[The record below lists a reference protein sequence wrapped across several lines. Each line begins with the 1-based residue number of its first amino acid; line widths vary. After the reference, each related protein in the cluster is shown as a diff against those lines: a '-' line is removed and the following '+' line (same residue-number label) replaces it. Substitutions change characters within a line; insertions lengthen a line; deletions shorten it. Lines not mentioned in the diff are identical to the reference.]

1 VDDTNIDDRE
11 APEIARAVDL
21 IHLGARLHLLESETP
36 LSRERLLALY
46 EEVTGIPPA
55 EAGPLAPAEWFLHWQ
70 PNVHASLFIGIWRY
84 LQAFAGLRGMDAIA
98 RAYRLYMAHMQA
110 SGIDPILTVTR
121 AWTVVRYLGVLLS
134 TVRCGECGHEF
145 VVDAQ
150 SLESARRCGLCR
162 RTPSSIGPEEHTVA
176 VRQRP
181 INDDDA

>member
-1 VDDTNIDDRE
+1 MDDTNIDDRE

-21 IHLGARLHLLESETP
+21 IHLGARLHLLESETR

-55 EAGPLAPAEWFLHWQ
+55 KAGPLVPAEWFLRWQ

-84 LQAFAGLRGMDAIA
+84 LQAFAGLQGMDAIA

-134 TVRCGECGHEF
+134 TVPCSECGNDF
-145 VVDAQ
+145 VVD
-150 SLESARRCGLCR
+150 SHVVESTMLCGLCFTSAVADR
-162 RTPSSIGPEEHTVA
+162 PSDDTDN
-176 VRQRP
+176 RQ
-181 INDDDA
+181 AAT